1 MFKLNEEQIIRLG
14 RVIKKFPNLKEIAK
28 KFNGG
33 GVKWA
38 IAAGTAVYIYAG
50 GDEDKLDDVDTWIAK
65 EDKQKTAE
73 ILGRRWQ
80 PQSSERHKAE
90 NINFSEFD
98 IFTNCRKFEND
109 KLLLDYCWTDVAE
122 EHLREEIISGVTYRL
137 ISPED
142 VVLLK
147 MANPREKDKEDILKL
162 ENLGIDRD
170 YLQERLLECQYL
182 EF

>member
-14 RVIKKFPNLKEIAK
+14 RAIKKFPNLKEIAK

-33 GVKWA
+33 GVKWV

-50 GDEDKLDDVDTWIAK
+50 GDENKLDDVDIWIAK
-65 EDKQKTAE
+65 EDKQEMAKV
-73 ILGRRWQ
+73 LGKEWQ

-90 NINFSEFD
+90 NINFGEFD
-98 IFTNCRKFEND
+98 IFTNCRKFQDE
-109 KLLLDYCWTDVAE
+109 KELLDYKWTDSVSE
-122 EHLREEIISGVTYRL
+122 YLREITIDEVDYKI

-142 VVLLK
+142 VILLK

-162 ENLGIDRD
+162 KNLGIDQD
-170 YLQERLLECQYL
+170 YLQKRLLECQYL